1 MRRCRSEQRRA
12 HNALILF
19 AINKKGL
26 LYCGFKRAYT
36 FKICINIKTSEFL
49 QNVDTC
55 DVRKLRERFGMRQHL
70 VIGKKWKK

>member
-1 MRRCRSEQRRA
+1 MRRRRSEQRRA
-12 HNALILF
+12 YNALILF

-26 LYCGFKRAYT
+26 LYCVFKSAYA
-36 FKICINIKTSEFL
+36 FKICINIKAAECL